1 MKQKLSILFLLCC
14 VFVSGC
20 SSKEAASIEVI
31 GGADGPTQISIAS
44 DKKQDDKRSDKK
56 AVRMVRM
63 EDELYYDSGKE
74 SEIEGRC
81 GVMDGE
87 ITSAV
92 DEFSIPTKNNQSN
105 FDKDFSY
112 QIGAENTIEIFIDDT
127 WMVFDKVKADKDI
140 SQYKYG
146 FELKGTMPN
155 AEGESKWIVF
165 TNDKELTFEKA
176 SKSLYSSDSRDQA
189 DFYVLLM
196 E

>member
-31 GGADGPTQISIAS
+31 GGADEPTQISITS
-44 DKKQDDKRSDKK
+44 DKKQDDKK
-56 AVRMVRM
+56 AVRMVRID
-63 EDELYYDSGKE
+63 DEVYYDSGKE
-74 SEIEGRC
+74 SEIERRC

-92 DEFSIPTKNNQSN
+92 DKFSIPTKNNQSN
-105 FDKDFSY
+105 FDKEFSY
-112 QIGAENTIEIFIDDT
+112 QIGAENTIEVLIDDT

-155 AEGESKWIVF
+155 AKGESKWIVF

-176 SKSLYSSDSRDQA
+176 SKCLYSSDSRDQV
-189 DFYVLLM
+189 DFYFLLM